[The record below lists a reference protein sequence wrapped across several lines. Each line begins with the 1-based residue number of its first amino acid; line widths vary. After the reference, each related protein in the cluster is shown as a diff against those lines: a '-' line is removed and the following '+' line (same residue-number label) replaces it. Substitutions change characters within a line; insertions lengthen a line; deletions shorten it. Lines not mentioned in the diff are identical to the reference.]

1 MRLWRM
7 TFKGHYPEYVADFLG
22 SDVECAVARAKRY
35 FKKKGVSIN
44 TKTDLVDVILLS
56 DKVIGEEDAKE

>member
-7 TFKGHYPEYVADFLG
+7 TFKGQYPEVVQDFLG
-22 SDVECAVARAKRY
+22 SDVECAIARAKRY
-35 FKKKGVSIN
+35 FHKKGFSIN

-56 DKVIGEEDAKE
+56 DNVISEENVK